1 MNLSD
6 VYTEIETRLR
16 EIPKLN
22 VPSVEA
28 ESITPDAALW
38 SLPEQREYQQTYGGG
53 LEEHEIELTVCI
65 SKNAMR
71 AAVQRALEY
80 SDPAGPRSIAAAI
93 NSSPS
98 NPYTSCDEVT
108 VQSCQFDTVRVGET
122 DYLGCVF
129 TVHIA
134 GSGG

>member
-6 VYTEIETRLR
+6 VYAEIEQRLR
-16 EIPKLN
+16 TIPKLN
-22 VPSVEA
+22 VPSPEA
-28 ESITPDAALW
+28 ENITPDAAVW
-38 SLPEQREYQQTYGGG
+38 SLPEQRDYLGTYGGG
-53 LEEHEIELTVCI
+53 LETHEIELTVAI
-65 SKNAMR
+65 GKNAMR

-80 SDPAGPRSIAAAI
+80 SDPSGPRSIAAAI

-98 NPYTSCDEVT
+98 NPYTACSEVT
-108 VQSCQFDTVRVGET
+108 VKHCQFDTVQIAGS

-129 TVHIA
+129 TVHVA